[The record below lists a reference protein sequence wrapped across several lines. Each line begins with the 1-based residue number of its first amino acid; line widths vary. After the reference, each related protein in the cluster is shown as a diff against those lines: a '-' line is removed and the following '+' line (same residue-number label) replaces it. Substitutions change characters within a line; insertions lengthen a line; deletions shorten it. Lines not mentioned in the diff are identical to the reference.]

1 MNTTA
6 KYLSETAHRHS
17 FNESIYSEPYSE
29 KFAAIA
35 GNHMNPLSES
45 SSASNINSRN
55 TALLRIDRP
64 LHFLAQIDNSS
75 SHRDVYGT
83 TSSIA
88 SNYTSTEVSSARSS
102 VYSDKTIL
110 NEQTPPTT
118 PILSNEGNELTNKSM
133 NPNNTIKKASNASGS
148 QNNMQS
154 KPINQDTESKM
165 STSSETVHPKAI
177 NSDKSPL
184 NTHSTK
190 TVDLSMFYL

>member
-17 FNESIYSEPYSE
+17 FNESIYSVPYSE

-45 SSASNINSRN
+45 SSASNINIRN
-55 TALLRIDRP
+55 TASLRIDRP
-64 LHFLAQIDNSS
+64 LRFLAQIDNSS

-88 SNYTSTEVSSARSS
+88 SNYTSTEVSSPRSS

-110 NEQTPPTT
+110 NEQTPPIT

-133 NPNNTIKKASNASGS
+133 NLNNTKASNASGS
-148 QNNMQS
+148 HNNMQS
-154 KPINQDTESKM
+154 KSINQDNESKI

-177 NSDKSPL
+177 NLDKSPL
-184 NTHSTK
+184 NTHITK